1 MAILQLI
8 DQLVDS
14 LSRGVHIPLTSYIVI
29 DANEFMQLLE
39 RMRINVPSSIME
51 GERTLAERDRILD
64 SAQRE
69 AEQLVAQARQRANEL
84 LSDQAIVVAARQ
96 EAERLIEDAGAIGR
110 RRAEEAD
117 QYAIKVL
124 EDLAQKLQTINRQVD
139 NGVQMMK
146 HNRLSPMTEASTPIH
161 AETNGDSG

>member
-1 MAILQLI
+1 M
-8 DQLVDS
+8 VDS
-14 LSRGVHIPLTSYIVI
+14 LNRGVHIPLTSYIVI

-64 SAQRE
+64 SALRE
-69 AEQLVAQARQRANEL
+69 AEQLVQQARQRANEL
-84 LSDQAIVVAARQ
+84 LSDQAIVLAARQ
-96 EAERLIEDAGAIGR
+96 EAERLIEDARSVAQ

-117 QYAIKVL
+117 QYAVKVL

-146 HNRLSPMTEASTPIH
+146 HNRLPALAEVPGSAPL
-161 AETNGDSG
+161 ETNGDTG